1 MPQVFRNFSP
11 KDAMSYTSERTTIQ
25 VPISQG
31 NRRQADSFAKLQ
43 PTQEKATQVYQ
54 NTLAV
59 LATRNYLDLLDIDS
73 DLERSY
79 SWDLASHLTMDVA
92 DLYIPELNGRLECRA
107 VQPGDSTCHIPEDVL
122 DDRVGYMIVQ
132 LDAQYSQGIML
143 GFVKEVSS
151 ATINLEELAPLDD
164 FIDCLPEPEP
174 EPAASVTQPMEY
186 AVNRI
191 SDWIDG
197 LFSNA
202 WQPAHAF
209 PAFAVAR
216 GNISGKSDEL
226 NLEPRQVEL
235 IKQMYVVEK
244 RNLPPVEP
252 DADPEIILVHL
263 IHHSKAE
270 ETRFKA
276 AEMLWQIDPTNPAGG
291 VRRVF
296 DLSLYIEGFS
306 LGLLGAALPLPNG
319 KRSMLFRVYPVGA
332 ERFVPE
338 GLRLAAL
345 SEQGN
350 SLLEVVARSQDDR
363 INLKLVADPG
373 DRFSIQVVLNDS
385 SITEP
390 FIV

>member
-1 MPQVFRNFSP
+1 
-11 KDAMSYTSERTTIQ
+11 MSYTSERTTIQ

-31 NRRQADSFAKLQ
+31 YRKQAETFAKLQ
-43 PTQEKATQVYQ
+43 PTQEKAAQVYR

-92 DLYIPELNGRLECRA
+92 DLYIPELDGRLECRA
-107 VQPGDSTCHIPEDVL
+107 VQPGDSSCYIPEDVL
-122 DDRVGYMIVQ
+122 NDRVGYMIVQ
-132 LDAQYSQGIML
+132 MDAQYNQGIML

-151 ATINLEELAPLDD
+151 ATISLEELAPLDD
-164 FIDCLPEPEP
+164 FLDCLPEPEP
-174 EPAASVTQPMEY
+174 EPAASVTQSMEY

-191 SDWIDG
+191 SDWLDG
-197 LFSNA
+197 LFRPA
-202 WQPAHAF
+202 WQPT
-209 PAFAVAR
+209 PSLPSGGIAFASVR
-216 GNISGKSDEL
+216 QTDKSDEL
-226 NLEPRQVEL
+226 SLDPRQIEL

-252 DADPEIILVHL
+252 DADSETILVHL
-263 IHHSKAE
+263 IHHSKEE

-296 DLSLYIEGFS
+296 DLSLYVEGFS

-319 KRSMLFRVYPVGA
+319 KLSMLFRVYPVGT
-332 ERFVPE
+332 ERFIPE
-338 GLRLAAL
+338 GLRLSAIN
-345 SEQGN
+345 EQG
-350 SLLEVVARSQDDR
+350 SPLLEVVARSQDDQ

-390 FIV
+390 FSV